1 MKAPKKPKLISV
13 PKAPKANASTQAWE
27 NYNKKLKEV
36 ESENNKRIAEYRKK
50 EKAYNA
56 EKNNREKVKDKARKL
71 RSQLSGF

>member
-13 PKAPKANASTQAWE
+13 PKAPKANASTQTWE